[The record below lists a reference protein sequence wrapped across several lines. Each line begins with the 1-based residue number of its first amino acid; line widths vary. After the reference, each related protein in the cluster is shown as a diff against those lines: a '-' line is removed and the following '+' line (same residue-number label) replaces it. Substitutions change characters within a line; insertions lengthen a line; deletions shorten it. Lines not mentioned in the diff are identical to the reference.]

1 MKNLVTL
8 LLVSIFGASA
18 AATPAPA
25 PVTPAVPTAPVLSSG
40 IDLAN
45 LDSSVRPQDDLYRF
59 VANKWLANNPLP
71 ADRSSYGSF
80 DRLADQA
87 EAEVRAVV
95 EAAAA
100 ANAAP
105 GTPAQK
111 IGDFYRSFMDTTR
124 LATLGVAPIAGELRR
139 IDAIRGTRDL
149 FEYMGRSIR
158 MGVSMPLQLYV
169 GQDYADSTQYL
180 TGTYQGG
187 LIMPDRDYYLRPEQ
201 KYVEIRASYRR
212 YVAALLAAAGERDAA
227 SAAKRIEAL
236 ETRLANHQ
244 WSLVQNRDPVR
255 TYNRKTLAELRTF
268 APAFDW
274 QTLLAAARIPAQAL
288 DISQPT
294 YVQELAKLTRST
306 PLADWRDYLRLQVL
320 DTWAPYLTTDFE
332 QLHFDFH
339 RKTLS
344 GVPEQLPRWKRALQ
358 AMNGGVGELIGQLYV
373 ERTFSPA
380 ARSRVKFLVD
390 NLLRAF
396 AQGIDELDW
405 MSDATKAQAHQK
417 LQGFTVKIGYP
428 DRWRDYA
435 GLEIV
440 AGDLVGNIRRA
451 SEFELDRQANKL
463 GKPLD
468 RSEWLR
474 TPQTVS
480 AYYYPPMNEIVF
492 PAAILHPPFF
502 DADADDAVNYGA
514 IGAVIGHE
522 ISHGFDDQGR
532 QFDGAGNLRDWWTF
546 DDSARF
552 RQRAGKLTAQF
563 AEYRVLGDKPVNGEL
578 TLGENIGD
586 LSGIAVALRAY
597 KLSLAGA
604 PPPVIDGYT
613 GMQRFFLGWA
623 RIWIATRRDGE
634 ILRRL
639 TIDPHS
645 PPEFRCNG
653 PVSNLNEFYEAF
665 GVKEGDKLYRAPPAR
680 VKIW

>member
-8 LLVSIFGASA
+8 WVISLLSASA
-18 AATPAPA
+18 AAAPA
-25 PVTPAVPTAPVLSSG
+25 APAVAATPTLRSG

-71 ADRSSYGSF
+71 ADRSRYGSF
-80 DRLADQA
+80 DRLADQS

-100 ANAAP
+100 AKAAN
-105 GTPAQK
+105 GSPAQK
-111 IGDFYRSFMDTTR
+111 IGDFYGSFMDTTR
-124 LATLGVAPIAGELRR
+124 LAALGTTPIAGELRR

-149 FEYMGRSIR
+149 YEYMGRSIR
-158 MGVSMPLQLYV
+158 MGVSMPLYLYV
-169 GQDYADSTQYL
+169 GQDYADSTQHL
-180 TGTYQGG
+180 TVAYQGS
-187 LIMPDRDYYLRPEQ
+187 LTMPDRDYYLKPEQ
-201 KYVEIRASYRR
+201 KYADFRAAYRK
-212 YVAALLAAAGERDAA
+212 YVAALLAAGGDRDAA

-244 WSLVQNRDPVR
+244 WSRVQNRDPVK
-255 TYNRKTLAELRTF
+255 TFNPKTLAELKTF
-268 APAFDW
+268 APTFDW
-274 QTLLAAARIPAQAL
+274 QTLLAAARIPAQAV
-288 DISQPT
+288 DISQPS

-320 DTWAPYLTTDFE
+320 DSWAPYLTADFE

-358 AMNGGVGELIGQLYV
+358 TMNGGVGELIGQLYV
-373 ERTFSPA
+373 QRTFAPE
-380 ARSRVKFLVD
+380 ARAHVQLLVD

-396 AQGIDELDW
+396 AAGIDELDW
-405 MSDATKAQAHQK
+405 MSAATKAQAHKK
-417 LQGFTVKIGYP
+417 LQSFTVKIGYP
-428 DRWRDYA
+428 DRWRDYS

-451 SEFELDRQANKL
+451 NEFELDRQANKL

-468 RSEWLR
+468 RTEWLR
-474 TPQTVS
+474 TPQTVN

-492 PAAILHPPFF
+492 PAAILQPPFF
-502 DADADDAVNYGA
+502 DSTADDAVNYGA

-532 QFDGAGNLRDWWTF
+532 QFDGAGNLRDWWAF
-546 DDSARF
+546 DDNVRF
-552 RQRAGKLTAQF
+552 RQRATQLIGQF
-563 AEYRVLGDKPVNGEL
+563 ANYRVLGDKPVNGEL

-586 LSGIAVALRAY
+586 LSGLAVAIKAY

-604 PPPVIDGYT
+604 PAPVIDGYT

-623 RIWIATRRDGE
+623 RIWTDTRRDTE
-634 ILRRL
+634 ALRLL

-653 PVSNLNEFYEAF
+653 PLSNLNEFYEAF
-665 GVKEGDKLYRAPPAR
+665 GVKEGDKLYRPPAER